1 VTKIPLPK
9 SLKPLLG
16 LGLKAIFTHFSVVLM
31 RVDVYVFIIRVLL
44 LCYLVNIVS

>member
-1 VTKIPLPK
+1 VTKIPLPN

-16 LGLKAIFTHFSVVLM
+16 LGLRGVFSCFYLVLM
-31 RVDVYVFIIRVLL
+31 RVDVYVFIIRDL